1 MLCAVFFMGWSTCNG
16 FNHHWVGYLC
26 FIVSYAWPYAP
37 INVMPHYRPGTGWGG
52 GRWGFA
58 FLKITIPHQ
67 LGKYWRYNP
76 PHTLTYLPA
85 VKPGVSR
92 DRRRFAW
99 SSIREFVFQLSVQVG
114 FILSYSNQ
122 ETLRLALA
130 LGALAF
136 VYRFLL
142 MLQIPTTSGN
152 FSDQFPH

>member
-1 MLCAVFFMGWSTCNG
+1 
-16 FNHHWVGYLC
+16 
-26 FIVSYAWPYAP
+26 
-37 INVMPHYRPGTGWGG
+37 MPHYPRYGL
-52 GRWGFA
+52 RWG
-58 FLKITIPHQ
+58 KVWICIPEN
-67 LGKYWRYNP
+67 YNSPPTGEVLAIYKP
-76 PHTLTYLPA
+76 PHTPTNLA
-85 VKPGVSR
+85 VAKPGVSGDGDLHDCPCVSFFFLR
-92 DRRRFAW
+92 
-99 SSIREFVFQLSVQVG
+99 LSVQVG